1 MKAGDNAARHR
12 RDRTTSGSLA
22 VVERNS
28 SGIPPFDEKKR
39 LAELHSLD
47 ILDTPPEEGF
57 DRYTRLASEIFKV
70 PMAMVSLVDEDR
82 QWFKSSVG
90 LEVGETPLEASFCV
104 HALKQDMLEVP
115 DTLQNDVFH
124 HHPAVTGSPFVRF
137 YMGAVLRGPTGQP
150 LGTLCIMDTHSRYL
164 TRLQRNW
171 LRTFGH
177 LVEELINHNHA
188 LSVGSQKE
196 HSDSYSQ
203 SYTHIGLPAEAL
215 FKDTLANLLR
225 LSNKEEYY
233 LAVLYLRLN
242 RLDEISRTNSRFT
255 RDTILHCLAERL
267 SAPSNKVLATGH
279 LSLACFGAVISLPSV
294 GDFFDVIIPIVND
307 LSRPIELDE
316 MTVRLDV
323 DVGISLS
330 PLDGLTSEDLL
341 ERARAALNE
350 PISPEGVHVFSHEA
364 EKAAL
369 RRHAIEQRLEP
380 ALLNNLLSQHYQP
393 QMLADGSRIVGF
405 EALARWQDEELGSVS
420 PGEFVP
426 VAEKSRRL
434 SGLLMEWSL
443 RMVCEK
449 AQHWPLQPS
458 DAPLRIAIN
467 VPADQFS
474 QQGFVEWVLATLEEH
489 RLSPERLTLELTEVS
504 LLTDVDKAIQT
515 MRDLQDHNIAVA
527 LDDFGT
533 GYSSLSYLKNLPI
546 DTLKIDKSFI
556 DDLPDDSRAME
567 LVNGIIRIIHGLGL
581 QVVAEGVETEAQ
593 RAVLQELG
601 CNVIQGFLFSR
612 PVAAD
617 NALTLFNRWQSDM

>member
-1 MKAGDNAARHR
+1 M
-12 RDRTTSGSLA
+12 
-22 VVERNS
+22 
-28 SGIPPFDEKKR
+28 PPFDEKAR
-39 LAELHSLD
+39 LAELRSLD
-47 ILDTPPEEGF
+47 ILDTPPEEAF
-57 DRYTRLASEIFKV
+57 DRYTRLASEIFRV

-90 LEVGETPLEASFCV
+90 LGVGETPLEASFCV

-115 DTLQNDVFH
+115 DTLENDVFR
-124 HHPAVTGSPFVRF
+124 HHPAVVGSPFIRF
-137 YMGAVLRGPTGQP
+137 YMGTVLRGPTGQP

-171 LRTFGH
+171 LITFGH
-177 LVEELINHNHA
+177 LVEELINHHHA
-188 LSVGSQKE
+188 LSVGSREKR
-196 HSDSYSQ
+196 SDSDSQ

-215 FKDTLANLLR
+215 FKDTLTDLLR
-225 LSNKEEYY
+225 LSDKEEDY

-255 RDTILHCLAERL
+255 RDAILHCLAERL

-279 LSLACFGAVISLPSV
+279 LSPACFGAVISLHSV

-307 LSRPIELDE
+307 LSSPIEMDE
-316 MTVRLDV
+316 TTIRLDV

-330 PLDGLTSEDLL
+330 PLDGLTSDDLL

-380 ALLNNLLSQHYQP
+380 ALLNNLLSQYYQP
-393 QMLADGSRIVGF
+393 LMLADGSRIVGF

-420 PGEFVP
+420 PREFVP
-426 VAEKSRRL
+426 IAEKSPRL

-443 RMVCEK
+443 RMVCER
-449 AQHWPLQPS
+449 AQHWPLHPG
-458 DAPLRIAIN
+458 DPPLRIAIN
-467 VPADQFS
+467 IPAGQFS
-474 QQGFVEWVLATLEEH
+474 QEGFVDLVLTTLKEY

-504 LLTDVDKAIQT
+504 LLSDVDKAIQT
-515 MRDLQDHNIAVA
+515 MRELQDHNIAVA

-533 GYSSLSYLKNLPI
+533 GYSSLSYLKSLPI

-556 DDLPDDSRAME
+556 DDLPEDSRAME

-593 RAVLQELG
+593 RAMLQELG
-601 CNVIQGFLFSR
+601 CNVIQGYLFSR

-617 NALTLFNRWQSDM
+617 DALALLNRWSPDIWG